1 MVQQSNANIA
11 TPLTVTLNYRNISLG
26 IPQGSSLIASTHFL
40 EHKDNNFSDEQQSN
54 LAANQLSQ
62 LSSLSTKRCPTNK
75 AAVDLDTGTAIRIVK
90 RMRYHDKHKQ
100 MLSNPGAFSDK
111 MSFGIG
117 V

>member
-1 MVQQSNANIA
+1 
-11 TPLTVTLNYRNISLG
+11 
-26 IPQGSSLIASTHFL
+26 L

-54 LAANQLSQ
+54 LAANQLSH

-75 AAVDLDTGTAIRIVK
+75 AAGDLDTGTAIRIVK
-90 RMRYHDKHKQ
+90 RMRYHDKHKR
-100 MLSNPGAFSDK
+100 MLSNPGEFSDK